1 MKESTYADLQLLQ
14 LDCNRLLDFVD
25 RAKKSY
31 SVSGVPNPED
41 TVNEYAILGAL
52 YSIRSRIGGLSKKY
66 CPSSWKK
73 IEDNYFHK
81 DLIASSNYSRM
92 LRDLEKI
99 SINLVEEV
107 SSLLDGKGSSVP
119 ERQVIPFATLPS
131 EQDLTLDTQYV
142 GLFEVYRHELTK
154 ELYDYLKAFEMRS
167 FGEPGSQ
174 VMLCHV
180 YESTISGFVVFG
192 ANGDPMA
199 IYSAMAILISES
211 GRNLAFLGLRS
222 TEEHLRNPADLLGLD
237 VLEEA
242 ETFEELQIS
251 WYAKSNVDALFKK
264 FSKIPKNAAVW
275 ATKLETVESL
285 CRLGTL
291 SQDDRNVEHIYMYRM
306 VESLSHGNMQDAFA
320 NMERTLKPIDSGG
333 GYIEERGAFTAPRV
347 LVHYILLDRLM
358 DSGFKDKL
366 FRRGSRFLNFGE

>member
-211 GRNLAFLGLRS
+211 GRNLAFWVSEVLRS
-222 TEEHLRNPADLLGLD
+222 ICEILQTCWVWMYWKKQRLLRSCKYPGMRNPM
-237 VLEEA
+237 
-242 ETFEELQIS
+242 S
-251 WYAKSNVDALFKK
+251 MPCS
-264 FSKIPKNAAVW
+264 
-275 ATKLETVESL
+275 
-285 CRLGTL
+285 
-291 SQDDRNVEHIYMYRM
+291 RN
-306 VESLSHGNMQDAFA
+306 
-320 NMERTLKPIDSGG
+320 
-333 GYIEERGAFTAPRV
+333 
-347 LVHYILLDRLM
+347 
-358 DSGFKDKL
+358 
-366 FRRGSRFLNFGE
+366 FRRYPKMLQCGLLSWRR